1 MTVYDVLVRGVSTVH
16 ETVDVK
22 RSRSTGQPRQ
32 YKTDAPCNGLDRDS
46 TQSVTVQLPLSAA
59 PVSVASIFSFVP
71 TSTITDMRSV
81 SDTDPTIPITPVEPI
96 PAQSVAK
103 EEVLE
108 LNDLQDKVIEPCTTP
123 TDSIQSQQ
131 TELAS
136 SQMTTALSVDT
147 TASMITVS
155 LLPTATDSDAVDDPS
170 VRMMLRLKHMQ
181 SDMELFRDLW
191 KKSVEARATGAKPI
205 PFQTSV
211 SSTKPAVPSTPVLP
225 IVSSACS
232 LKVTAR
238 T

>member
-1 MTVYDVLVRGVSTVH
+1 MQRIGSGFHSVSNSSTAS
-16 ETVDVK
+16 K
-22 RSRSTGQPRQ
+22 CSSRF
-32 YKTDAPCNGLDRDS
+32 CCLN
-46 TQSVTVQLPLSAA
+46 
-59 PVSVASIFSFVP
+59 FSFC
-71 TSTITDMRSV
+71 SNINNHRHAFSIGHE
-81 SDTDPTIPITPVEPI
+81 PTIPITPVEPI
-96 PAQSVAK
+96 PTQSVVK

-108 LNDLQDKVIEPCTTP
+108 LNDLQDKVTEPCTTP

-136 SQMTTALSVDT
+136 SQMTTALSVGT